1 MGVPWVCFAFGG
13 CSSQPERTGGTV
25 QFRLTERASFNPEE
39 VRGKVSRDTSFAQV
53 AGTSLSEAD
62 IKDEYPTYVC
72 DIVGAAAAL
81 EGLGGLVVV
90 LPASDRTLAKES
102 ASHCGRYPRPLDNEL
117 IENDLGWAAPE
128 ALVLRE
134 PMAPAKLAS
143 KVADKVVE
151 RDARFVAVV
160 SVCVGDSDP
169 HEPPAELVTI
179 RDAVRVPTFCI
190 VTNGLHDYVRGAG
203 HAIEALVQL
212 LIEQSL
218 ADVSTASRAGAAAS
232 STGGSRCV
240 VGLLGFTNLDFPSFD
255 PVRFIGH
262 WVMDQGYSV
271 CDWHSMCADVL
282 VGKKSPSVPDVN
294 LVVTTAGLRAAWL
307 MEREL
312 GVPFVTGLPVSGF
325 QDTLA
330 NSLQATLADGE
341 SRRASL
347 FGRRSTMSKKATE
360 VAGNAA
366 GDKVLPAA
374 GSPHDQVVVVG
385 GGVIAGS
392 IASALDASGMQVQV
406 VCPLEDA
413 NALLLPTDVV
423 TRGALEAGRALN
435 GARAIIADPNYQQ
448 VVDPSVRFVSVVHP
462 ALSRK
467 ETACMPD
474 LFRTDLASLVN

>member
-1 MGVPWVCFAFGG
+1 M
-13 CSSQPERTGGTV
+13 
-25 QFRLTERASFNPEE
+25 
-39 VRGKVSRDTSFAQV
+39 SRDTSSVRVPGA
-53 AGTSLSEAD
+53 SLSED
-62 IKDEYPTYVC
+62 NKQDEYPTYVC

-90 LPASDRTLAKES
+90 LPASDRAHAGES
-102 ASHCGRYPRPLDNEL
+102 ASHCGRYPQPLNDEL
-117 IENDLGWAAPE
+117 IESDLRWAAPE

-134 PMAPAKLAS
+134 SMATAQLAS
-143 KVADKVVE
+143 MVAEKAAE

-160 SVCVGDSDP
+160 SVRSGDSDP
-169 HEPPAELVTI
+169 HRPPAELTTI
-179 RDAVRVPTFCI
+179 RDAVKVPTFCI

-203 HAIEALVQL
+203 HAIEGLVQL

-218 ADVSTASRAGAAAS
+218 ADVSTKSRAGAAMTDAD
-232 STGGSRCV
+232 GSGPM
-240 VGLLGFTNLDFPSFD
+240 VGLLGFTNLDFPSFA
-255 PVRFIGH
+255 PVRFTAR

-294 LVVTTAGLRAAWL
+294 LVVTTTGLRAAWL

-312 GVPFVTGLPVSGF
+312 GVPFVTGLPVNGF
-325 QDTLA
+325 QDMLVR
-330 NSLQATLADGE
+330 SLQATLTDGE

-347 FGRRSTMSKKATE
+347 FGRRSAMSVNAGE
-360 VAGNAA
+360 VESGARNGQAPHA
-366 GDKVLPAA
+366 D
-374 GSPHDQVVVVG
+374 SPCGDQVVVVG

-392 IASALDASGMQVQV
+392 IASALDAAGFHTQV

-448 VVDPSVRFVSVVHP
+448 VVDPSVRFVSVTHP
-462 ALSRK
+462 ALSRQ
-467 ETACMPD
+467 ETAFMPD
-474 LFRTDLASLVN
+474 LFRTDLASLVK